1 MAQQMILR
9 VNKGSN
15 SLREFV
21 APMITLFDSKPFNS
35 AQYYVPA
42 WMGGGFEG
50 GEVHV
55 YVWLSPF
62 AVHPKLPQ
70 CC

>member
-42 WMGGGFEG
+42 WMVGGF
-50 GEVHV
+50 GESG
-55 YVWLSPF
+55 YMYTYG
-62 AVHPKLPQ
+62 
-70 CC
+70 